1 MLFCSYFSYEKTEN
15 CQHELYLALCQK
27 MNLVFLFLLSLK
39 TFFFYFSC
47 HFSSQFCDR
56 VLKFSYYTFRYNYYD
71 AYVNLFIKSYPC
83 CNVLQIETNKSRDL
97 SLTVFVLI
105 IPVPRTDAPT
115 SLLVVRHYQSLLHWA
130 FF

>member
-1 MLFCSYFSYEKTEN
+1 MKRLKIVNMNYTWLFVKKWIWYSYFSCHWK
-15 CQHELYLALCQK
+15 H
-27 MNLVFLFLLSLK
+27 
-39 TFFFYFSC
+39 FFFYFSC

-97 SLTVFVLI
+97 SLTVCFDHTCAKDWCSHV
-105 IPVPRTDAPT
+105 APCCT
-115 SLLVVRHYQSLLHWA
+115 SLSESSSLGIFLTDLTYP
-130 FF
+130 F